1 MNLFKAWEIE
11 PKYSYI
17 GQTVTKKQFKQQ
29 VRDSIKDVQLIDS
42 EILKMKIAHGL
53 NPQLINI
60 NPYNDG
66 KYIFEG
72 IMYLTVELK
81 SKKEVKKVAQLIH
94 QSIPQPTFL
103 ILSKDDEYCLSS
115 GIKRLNLHDTQTV
128 LIEEIQITKWMN
140 LDELSQIEQ
149 CFISSLALSE
159 LPHHNFYEFYKAIQA
174 KLYNFNHIDEI
185 GEYETTYSVKRQ
197 KEIQKHVE
205 LIKEKEDQ
213 LNQIISRLKKE
224 TQFNKK
230 LSLNE
235 QAMKLKKEIDQLK
248 NQ

>member
-1 MNLFKAWEIE
+1 MNLFEVWGIE

-29 VRDSIKDVQLIDS
+29 ARVSSKDAQLIDS
-42 EILKMKIAHGL
+42 DILKMKIAHGL
-53 NPQLINI
+53 NPQIINI

-81 SKKEVKKVAQLIH
+81 SRKEVKKVAELIH

-103 ILSKDDEYCLSS
+103 ILTEGDECCLSS
-115 GIKRLNLHDTQTV
+115 AIKRLNLHDNQSV
-128 LIEEIQITKWMN
+128 MIEEIQVTKWMN
-140 LDELSQIEQ
+140 LNKLSEVEHQ
-149 CFISSLALSE
+149 FISSLALSG
-159 LPHHNFYEFYKAIQA
+159 LPHHDFYEFYKAIQA
-174 KLYNFNHIDEI
+174 RLYNVNHVDEI
-185 GEYETTYSVKRQ
+185 GEYEIAYSIKRQ
-197 KEIQKHVE
+197 EEIQQRVE
-205 LIKEKEDQ
+205 LIKEKENE
-213 LNQIISRLKKE
+213 LNQIVSKLKKE

-235 QAMKLKKEIDQLK
+235 QAIKLKKEIDELK

>member
-1 MNLFKAWEIE
+1 MNLFEVWGIE
-11 PKYSYI
+11 PKYRYI

-29 VRDSIKDVQLIDS
+29 ARVSSKDTQLIDS
-42 EILKMKIAHGL
+42 DILKMKIAHGL

-72 IMYLTVELK
+72 IIYLTVELK
-81 SKKEVKKVAQLIH
+81 SKKEIKKVAELIH

-103 ILSKDDEYCLSS
+103 ILTHDNKCCLSS
-115 GIKRLNLHDTQTV
+115 GIKRLNLHNNQSV
-128 LIEEIQITKWMN
+128 LIEDIQITKWMN
-140 LDELSQIEQ
+140 LNELSQSEQ
-149 CFISSLALSE
+149 YFISSLALSE
-159 LPHHNFYEFYKAIQA
+159 LPHHDFYEFYKAIQA
-174 KLYNFNHIDEI
+174 KFYNFNHVDEI

-197 KEIQKHVE
+197 EEIQQRVE
-205 LIKEKEDQ
+205 LIKQKEDQ
-213 LNQIISRLKKE
+213 LNQVISKLKKE

-235 QAMKLKKEIDQLK
+235 QAMKLKKEIDELR
-248 NQ
+248 N

>member
-1 MNLFKAWEIE
+1 MNLFEVWGIE

-29 VRDSIKDVQLIDS
+29 IGVSSKDAQLIDS
-42 EILKMKIAHGL
+42 DILKIKIAHGL

-81 SKKEVKKVAQLIH
+81 SKNEVKKVAQLIH
-94 QSIPQPTFL
+94 QNIPQPTFL
-103 ILSKDDEYCLSS
+103 ILTEGDECCLSS
-115 GIKRLNLHDTQTV
+115 AIKRLNLNDNQSV
-128 LIEEIQITKWMN
+128 IIEEFQVTKWMN
-140 LDELSQIEQ
+140 LNKLSEVDKQ
-149 CFISSLALSE
+149 FILSLALSE
-159 LPHHNFYEFYKAIQA
+159 LSHHDFHEFYKAIQA
-174 KLYNFNHIDEI
+174 KLYNLNHIDEI
-185 GEYETTYSVKRQ
+185 GEYEVTYSAKRQ
-197 KEIQKHVE
+197 EEIQGRVE
-205 LIKEKEDQ
+205 LIKEKENQ
-213 LNQIISRLKKE
+213 LNQLILKLKKE

-235 QAMKLKKEIDQLK
+235 QAMKLKKEIDELK

>member
-1 MNLFKAWEIE
+1 MNLFEVWGIE

-29 VRDSIKDVQLIDS
+29 ARVSSKDAQLIDS
-42 EILKMKIAHGL
+42 DILKMKIAHGL

-60 NPYNDG
+60 NSYNDG

-81 SKKEVKKVAQLIH
+81 SKKEVKKVTELIH

-103 ILSKDDEYCLSS
+103 ILTEGDECCLSS
-115 GIKRLNLHDTQTV
+115 AIKRLNLHDTQSMM
-128 LIEEIQITKWMN
+128 IEEFQVTKWMN
-140 LDELSQIEQ
+140 LNKLSEVEQ
-149 CFISSLALSE
+149 QFICSLALSE
-159 LPHHNFYEFYKAIQA
+159 LPHHDFYEFYLALQA
-174 KLYNFNHIDEI
+174 KVYNFNHIDEI
-185 GEYETTYSVKRQ
+185 GKYETTYSVKRQ
-197 KEIQKHVE
+197 KEIQKRVE
-205 LIKEKEDQ
+205 LIKEKETQ
-213 LNQIISRLKKE
+213 LNQIVSKLKKE

-230 LSLNE
+230 LALNE
-235 QAMKLKKEIDQLK
+235 QAMKLKKEIDELK